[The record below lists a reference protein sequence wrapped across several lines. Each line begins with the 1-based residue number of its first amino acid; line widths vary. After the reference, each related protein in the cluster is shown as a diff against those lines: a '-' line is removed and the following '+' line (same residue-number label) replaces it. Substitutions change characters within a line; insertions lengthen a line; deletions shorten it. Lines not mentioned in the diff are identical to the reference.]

1 MTYYILGSGDKQSAV
16 GNPNNVLGEVR
27 GKVFYYELGFKA
39 LQKIVETKP
48 ELLEDFT
55 IFNDNRESMTVEQF
69 LDVILNKR
77 LISMI

>member
-1 MTYYILGSGDKQSAV
+1 MTYYILGSGDKKSAV
-16 GNPNNVLGEVR
+16 SNPNNVLGEVR

-39 LQKIVETKP
+39 LQKIVENKP

-55 IFNDNRESMTVEQF
+55 IFNDKSEILTIEKF
-69 LDVILNKR
+69 LDVISDKR